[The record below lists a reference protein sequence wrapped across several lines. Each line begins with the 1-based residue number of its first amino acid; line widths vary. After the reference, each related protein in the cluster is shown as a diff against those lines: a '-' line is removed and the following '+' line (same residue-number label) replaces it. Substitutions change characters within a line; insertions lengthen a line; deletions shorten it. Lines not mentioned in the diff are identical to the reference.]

1 MLARDTGLVPPGG
14 VLVKWVAPGPAFL
27 FCPGDRP
34 DRFEKAARLADVV
47 LVDLEDGVA
56 PERREA
62 ARDAVRRADLD
73 PETTVVRVNP
83 VGTDDHQ
90 RDLDAVAATSFR
102 TVMLA
107 KTSCAGDLAG
117 LAPLEVIAL
126 CESPAGVQNAGE
138 VAACANTIAVM
149 WGSEDLV
156 AALGGHSSRREDGS
170 LGDLARYA
178 RAKVLVDAGSHDVAA
193 IDTVYLDFGDLEGL
207 RIEAADAAAMGF
219 VATPCIHPSQVAVV
233 REAYLPTQDQVAFA
247 REVLDAARTES
258 GVFRLGQVMVD
269 GPVIAQSR
277 QILRRAAV
285 TGEA

>member
-1 MLARDTGLVPPGG
+1 M
-14 VLVKWVAPGPAFL
+14 KWVAPGPVFL

-56 PERREA
+56 ADRREA
-62 ARDAVRRADLD
+62 ARDAVRLANLD
-73 PETTVVRVNP
+73 PEATVIRINP

-90 RDLDAVAATSFR
+90 RDLDAVAGTSFHK
-102 TVMLA
+102 VMLA
-107 KTSCAGDLAG
+107 KTSCAADVASLS
-117 LAPLEVIAL
+117 PLEVIAL

-138 VAACANTIAVM
+138 IAACPNTFAVM

-156 AALGGHSSRREDGS
+156 AALGGHSSRRGDGS

-178 RAKVLVDAGSHDVAA
+178 RAKVLVDAGSHGVGAL
-193 IDTVYLDFGDLEGL
+193 DTVFLDFGDLEGL
-207 RIEAADAAAMGF
+207 RIEAVDAAAMGF
-219 VATPCIHPSQVAVV
+219 MATPCIHPSQAAVV
-233 REAYLPTQDQVAFA
+233 REAYLPTEDQVKFA
-247 REVLDAARTES
+247 REVLDAAQGEG

-277 QILRRAAV
+277 QVLRRAGV
-285 TGEA
+285 LGGS